1 MMRFGRRQAD
11 LIEAEQS
18 LSGEGLRPASAEADE
33 AGARPES
40 PAADATQ
47 PSEPQSANKWE
58 QTTNTD
64 MQLSKLRS
72 QVLDRLNAGLVGSL
86 SPDQLRTQIR
96 AAVHG
101 LADRERLQLSAR
113 DQDRLAQ
120 ELAADMVGYGPLEPL
135 LQDERVT
142 EIMVNG
148 PERVFIEVAGRMSL
162 SSVRFRDG
170 QQLSVLAQ
178 KIAAAVGRRVDEAS
192 PLVDCRLPDG
202 SRVNIVF
209 PPLALDGVVMTI
221 RKFSRRRLTL
231 DGMVRNGSMS
241 APVARILEISS
252 RCRLNIVVSGGTGS
266 GKTTLL
272 NAMSQMIDHG
282 ERIVTIEDAAELQ
295 LQQPHVV
302 RLETRPMNLEGKGEI
317 VQRDLLKNALRMRPD
332 RIILGE
338 CRGSEAFDMLQAM
351 NTGHDGSI
359 CTMHANTPRDA
370 LTRIENMVQMGL
382 ANLPVLA
389 IRRQIVGALDII
401 VQIERMRDGQRRITA
416 ISEVCGLEGE
426 TVTMNDIF
434 TFEYT
439 GENAG
444 GGLIGRYTT
453 PKLRPGFSDRL
464 NYYGYEKAWGE
475 ALQSA

>member
-1 MMRFGRRQAD
+1 MIRFGRRAD
-11 LIEAEQS
+11 TIGEADDEPPVVAQPGYAAPPTEPKPS
-18 LSGEGLRPASAEADE
+18 RTPETPAAGDAQPAAKSDFTATAEAQIP
-33 AGARPES
+33 R
-40 PAADATQ
+40 
-47 PSEPQSANKWE
+47 
-58 QTTNTD
+58 
-64 MQLSKLRS
+64 LRAL
-72 QVLDRLNAGLVGSL
+72 VLDRLNIASIGTL
-86 SPDQLRTQIR
+86 SPEQLRTQIKTL
-96 AAVHG
+96 VHG

-135 LQDERVT
+135 LHDERIT
-142 EIMVNG
+142 EIMING
-148 PERVFIEVAGRMSL
+148 PDRVFTEVGGKMTL
-162 SSVRFRDG
+162 TNVRFRDG
-170 QQLSVLAQ
+170 QQLAVLAQ

-209 PPLALDGVVMTI
+209 PPLALDGVCMTI

-231 DGMVRNGSMS
+231 DLMVRNGSMS
-241 APVARILEISS
+241 APVARILEIAA

-338 CRGSEAFDMLQAM
+338 CRGAEAFDMLQAM

-359 CTMHANTPRDA
+359 CTMHANTTRDA
-370 LTRIENMVQMGL
+370 LTRVENMVQMGL
-382 ANLPVLA
+382 ANLPVKA
-389 IRRQIVGALDII
+389 IRRQIVGALDVI
-401 VQIERMRDGQRRITA
+401 VQIERMRDGQRRVTA
-416 ISEVCGLEGE
+416 VSEVNGLEGE
-426 TVTMNDIF
+426 TITMSEIF
-434 TFEYT
+434 NFEYT
-439 GENAG
+439 GENAA
-444 GGLIGRYTT
+444 GGLVGRYVT
-453 PKLRPGFSDRL
+453 PKLRPGFTDRL
-464 NYYGYEKAWGE
+464 HYYGYERAWTE
-475 ALQSA
+475 ALQSAA

>member
-1 MMRFGRRQAD
+1 MIRFGRRVETD
-11 LIEAEQS
+11 EE
-18 LSGEGLRPASAEADE
+18 PSAELPPE
-33 AGARPES
+33 RPG
-40 PAADATQ
+40 DATSIVVAKPPRTPET
-47 PSEPQSANKWE
+47 PSTEAQSVVKSDFNATAE
-58 QTTNTD
+58 
-64 MQLSKLRS
+64 MQMPRLRAL
-72 QVLDRLNAGLVGSL
+72 VLDRLNVASIGTL
-86 SPDQLRTQIR
+86 SPEQLRNQIR
-96 AAVHG
+96 TLVHG

-135 LQDERVT
+135 LQDERIT
-142 EIMVNG
+142 EIMING
-148 PERVFIEVAGRMSL
+148 PDRVFTEVAGRMNL
-162 SSVRFRDG
+162 TNVRFRDG
-170 QQLSVLAQ
+170 QQLAVLAQ

-209 PPLALDGVVMTI
+209 PPLALDGVCMTI
-221 RKFSRRRLTL
+221 RKFSRRRMTL
-231 DGMVRNGSMS
+231 DTMVRNGSMS
-241 APVARILEISS
+241 TPVARILEIAA

-338 CRGSEAFDMLQAM
+338 CRGAEAFDMLQAM

-370 LTRIENMVQMGL
+370 LTRVENMVQMGL
-382 ANLPVLA
+382 SNLPVKA
-389 IRRQIVGALDII
+389 IRRQIVGALDVI
-401 VQIERMRDGQRRITA
+401 VQIERMRDGQRRVTA
-416 ISEVCGLEGE
+416 VSEVNGLEGE
-426 TVTMNDIF
+426 TITMSEVFN
-434 TFEYT
+434 FEYT
-439 GENAG
+439 GENAS
-444 GGLIGRYTT
+444 GGLVGRYVT
-453 PKLRPGFSDRL
+453 PKLRPAFTDRL
-464 NYYGYEKAWGE
+464 HYYGYERAWTE